1 MATLHLHVKDSIL
14 EKVLGLLAQFDKS
27 EVEVVGEDA
36 AFLAQ
41 KKFLHEQEALYAQG
55 KMRTYTIEEA
65 DAMMEEV
72 IRKYEN

>member
-41 KKFLHEQEALYAQG
+41 KKHLHEQVVRLKSGEAE
-55 KMRTYTIEEA
+55 TYTIEEV
-65 DAMMEEV
+65 DAYLESV
-72 IRKYEN
+72 IKEYEG